1 MCIYVHYMYRCVS
14 PNNTDATDFVMS
26 CERYYSYTD
35 GYYCGSETTGLQE
48 ALHMINSSF
57 QSELE
62 DNTCIELM
70 ENYLCHYYFP
80 SCNVTTG
87 EITPVCRSS
96 CALLL
101 NNQDCAEL
109 REIANEQLKQHNVT
123 PPGDKCLQTHSMYIN
138 SSAVSESNCLSI
150 EG

>member
-1 MCIYVHYMYRCVS
+1 MHVSITCRCVS
-14 PNNTDATDFVMS
+14 PNNTDATDFVS
-26 CERYYSYTD
+26 LCERYYSHKD
-35 GYYCGSETTGLQE
+35 GYYCGSEITGLQE
-48 ALHMINSSF
+48 ALHTINVTF

-62 DNTCIELM
+62 DNSCIELM

-87 EITPVCRSS
+87 EIIPVCNSS

-109 REIANEQLKQHNVT
+109 REIANEQLKQRNVA
-123 PPGDKCLQTHSMYIN
+123 PPGDKCLQTHSMYVN
-138 SSAVSESNCLSI
+138 SSAVSKNNCLSI
-150 EG
+150 ES